1 MICRLTIVPSIV
13 CSFFL
18 FFLALALC
26 SVLLPEHLPVFSSNR
41 HVLNEQI
48 KLGDKASGD
57 LTLLLIA
64 IQLTSKFI
72 STNVRKASLI
82 NLSVLPYKFWSS
94 TKDRLSLAIA
104 S

>member
-1 MICRLTIVPSIV
+1 M
-13 CSFFL
+13 SFLLFL
-18 FFLALALC
+18 FFLALALVLS
-26 SVLLPEHLPVFSSNR
+26 SVPLPEHLPVLSSNR

-94 TKDRLSLAIA
+94 TKDRLSHAIA